1 MPLFVLLVMKT
12 KMFGKKKIT
21 YVIIYLYFSG
31 ALVLHVY
38 IVSNSNSAEFLFYT
52 QKTENR

>member
-12 KMFGKKKIT
+12 KMFGKKIT

-38 IVSNSNSAEFLFYT
+38 IVNNSNSAEFLFYT